1 MPPALHPRS
10 RMTTSLFTTTLFIS
24 FLVVGTPHILPCP
37 VNPRLLADSA
47 DPDALSTRP
56 KRRRRKCQADEN
68 GNPIPATVKANTTDE
83 ASDVEGIF
91 SSEERRKRRECPV
104 PKPGGLVGQI
114 LGFKKEDGGGM
125 PPVIKVEPIRRRRVE
140 RKEEE

>member
-1 MPPALHPRS
+1 M
-10 RMTTSLFTTTLFIS
+10 
-24 FLVVGTPHILPCP
+24 
-37 VNPRLLADSA
+37 
-47 DPDALSTRP
+47 
-56 KRRRRKCQADEN
+56 
-68 GNPIPATVKANTTDE
+68 KANTTDE